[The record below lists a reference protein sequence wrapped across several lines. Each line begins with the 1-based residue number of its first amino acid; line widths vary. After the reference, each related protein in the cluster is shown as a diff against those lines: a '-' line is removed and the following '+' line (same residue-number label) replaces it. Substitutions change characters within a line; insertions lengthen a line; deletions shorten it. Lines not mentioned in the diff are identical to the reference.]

1 MQYRPFGKSGI
12 KISSLGFGA
21 MRLPRRREG
30 DKDVWD
36 YEAGIKLLRH
46 GIDLGIN
53 YLDTAPFYCEKHSEL
68 IIGEALKDGYR
79 DKVYL
84 STKLPGDDRGYD
96 AARTRL
102 EASLE
107 RMQTDHIDFYHLWG
121 LTWKRFET
129 QAEPEG
135 QIRMAL
141 KAKEEGLIKHLS
153 FSFHDD
159 PENMFK
165 LVDTGLFASVLC
177 QYNLLD
183 RSLEDAIAYAHE
195 KGLGTVIMGP
205 VAGGRLGAP
214 SPVVQALLPG
224 KPVSSP
230 EIALRFVLS
239 NPNVSCALSGMGTT
253 EMVEENVRIASNGA
267 LLTEEEKGLIARSMA
282 ENKER
287 EKLYCTGCN
296 YCMPCPVGVNIPVIF
311 EQMNYHRVYG
321 LTDYAKQTYAKIG
334 NDPWLKGEK
343 ADKCI
348 GCGACE
354 EKCPQHIKIREQLA
368 ETHAALGE

>member
-1 MQYRPFGKSGI
+1 MQYRSFGKTGI

-36 YEAGIKLLRH
+36 YEAGVKLIRQ
-46 GIDLGIN
+46 GIDAGIN
-53 YLDTAPFYCEKHSEL
+53 YLDTAPFYCDKHSEL
-68 IIGEALKDGYR
+68 IIGEALKEGYR

-135 QIRMAL
+135 QVRMAL

-165 LVDTGLFASVLC
+165 LIDTGLFASVLC

-205 VAGGRLGAP
+205 IAGGRLGAP

-230 EIALRFVLS
+230 ELALRFVLS
-239 NPNVSCALSGMGTT
+239 NPNVSCALSGMGTP
-253 EMVEENVRIASNGA
+253 EMVEENVRIASNGD
-267 LLTEEEKGLIARSMA
+267 LLTAQEKELIARSMA

-287 EKLYCTGCN
+287 AKLYCTGCN

-321 LTDYAKQTYAKIG
+321 LTDYAKQTYLKIG

-343 ADKCI
+343 ADKCV
-348 GCGACE
+348 GCGVCE
-354 EKCPQHIKIREQLA
+354 EKCPQHLKIREQLA
-368 ETHAALGE
+368 ETHKALG